1 MELIKYLS
9 LNYSGLLLI
18 YLLSIVALLLL
29 HYAIFDRLKMQ
40 RYQSEEYIN
49 YALANVQVEQKEI
62 DNFKLTRN
70 LSYLLAGIVSL
81 VCLVTALIS
90 HNLQVAYIL
99 VTALAYFFCLFS
111 LWLSYLWENY
121 LVKIDLNLKNSRI
134 ISFEKNIFQQRCA
147 NLISGV
153 IRGSLFLSLGY
164 NFLPIIF
171 SYFL

>member
-70 LSYLLAGIVSL
+70 LSYLLAGIVS
-81 VCLVTALIS
+81 
-90 HNLQVAYIL
+90 
-99 VTALAYFFCLFS
+99 
-111 LWLSYLWENY
+111 
-121 LVKIDLNLKNSRI
+121 
-134 ISFEKNIFQQRCA
+134 
-147 NLISGV
+147 
-153 IRGSLFLSLGY
+153 
-164 NFLPIIF
+164 
-171 SYFL
+171 

>member
-90 HNLQVAYIL
+90 RNLQVAYIL

-121 LVKIDLNLKNSRI
+121 LVKIDLNGRL
-134 ISFEKNIFQQRCA
+134 Q
-147 NLISGV
+147 
-153 IRGSLFLSLGY
+153 
-164 NFLPIIF
+164 
-171 SYFL
+171 